1 MMNSF
6 HRLRSTAFDKLV
18 PLRLV
23 SISDITKLCLKYMV
37 PQGHRASMVTLCK
50 LLRDDASYTMRDED
64 DVVSLLML
72 EVKRGESMTSPMVQA
87 DSLYLVK
94 YTECS

>member
-6 HRLRSTAFDKLV
+6 HRLRSMAFDKLV

-23 SISDITKLCLKYMV
+23 SISKLCLKDIF

-50 LLRDDASYTMRDED
+50 LLRDGASHTLPDED
-64 DVVSLLML
+64 DVVSLFLLLML
-72 EVKRGESMTSPMVQA
+72 EVQR
-87 DSLYLVK
+87 
-94 YTECS
+94 